1 MKVAGGA
8 VTATGAA
15 PPATGVSRGRRQR
28 RHVDSCGCQAANRE
42 ARLAAA
48 RHAGLGRACG
58 YSGA

>member
-15 PPATGVSRGRRQR
+15 PPATGVRTEAIAGAGVSTEWQPGR
-28 RHVDSCGCQAANRE
+28 
-42 ARLAAA
+42 AA
-48 RHAGLGRACG
+48 RHAGLGRAGG